1 VSAVAD
7 LVASVLAAADAAAP
21 GTVAIRYGRRRL
33 SYAQL
38 AERVRA
44 GADGLTRLG
53 LAPGDRVLFTVRPGP
68 DAVVL
73 ALAIV
78 HAGGTVVFADPGS
91 GAALFAARAS
101 LAAPRWVAAESLLHL
116 ASTRPLRRLARSR
129 GLDLPPYSSIVPEAR
144 HLRAGPWLP
153 GTPRRAV
160 GLRSLFAGKA
170 GLGTRPGPAASGTD
184 AAHDA
189 ARPASGAGAGTA
201 GGREGDEALVVFT
214 SGTTGTPKA
223 VVHTRGSLGNG
234 LGDFAVGLGLAA
246 GENVLTDQ
254 LMVGIPA
261 LIAGSTWTFPPH
273 GTQPGAPSEAYLKL
287 LDGADLLFTPPATMD
302 ALLRLLEARPRP
314 GTQRV
319 RTIALGGAPVLRP
332 LVARIHARFPN
343 AQIRTIYGM
352 TEVLPVAIGDGLAK
366 LGQAPDPDGGDEAG
380 VVVPSVAARVEDGE
394 LILSGPGLARGYLAE
409 LPEHPLTEHRTGDLV
424 RLDGNR
430 LTLLGRKKDMFI
442 RGTQNVYPGLYEPLV
457 AGLPG
462 VADAVLTGV
471 PDEIG
476 DDRLVLVVI
485 PEDDPPGGLAAGHPL
500 TAAVAAALPGLM
512 DAGALPDLVLATH
525 TWPRA
530 GRQHKLDR
538 RALAVQVAGWAAA
551 HPGVLPGDAAPG
563 RAS

>member
-1 VSAVAD
+1 MAD
-7 LVASVLAAADAAAP
+7 LVESVLAAADAAAP
-21 GTVAIRYGRRRL
+21 GIVAIRYGRRTL

-53 LAPGDRVLFTVRPGP
+53 LTPGDRVLFTVRPGP

-78 HAGGTVVFADPGS
+78 HAGGTVVFADPGA

-153 GTPRRAV
+153 GTPRGAI
-160 GLRSLFAGKA
+160 GLRALFAGQA
-170 GLGTRPGPAASGTD
+170 GRGTQPGRTASGLPSQ
-184 AAHDA
+184 HDA

-201 GGREGDEALVVFT
+201 GGREGDEALIVFT

-234 LGDFAVGLGLAA
+234 LGDFAAGIGLAA
-246 GENVLTDQ
+246 GQSVLTDQ

-261 LIAGSTWTFPPH
+261 LIAGATWTFPPH
-273 GTQPGAPSEAYLKL
+273 GTQPGAPSDAYLDL
-287 LDGADLLFTPPATMD
+287 LDGADVLFTPPATMD
-302 ALLRLLEARPRP
+302 ALLKLLAARPRP
-314 GTQRV
+314 GTDRV

-332 LVARIHARFPN
+332 LVERIHERFPN
-343 AQIRTIYGM
+343 AAIRTIYGM

-366 LGQAPDPDGGDEAG
+366 LAAPPDPDGGDEAG
-380 VVVPSVAARVEDGE
+380 TVVPSVTARVEDGE
-394 LILSGPGLARGYLAE
+394 LILTGPGLARGYLAD
-409 LPEHPLTEHRTGDLV
+409 LPENPLIEHRTGDLA
-424 RLDGNR
+424 RLDGDR

-462 VADAVLTGV
+462 VSDAVLTGV

-485 PEDDPPGGLAAGHPL
+485 PEDAPPGDLDAGHPL

-512 DAGALPDLVLATH
+512 DAGALPDLVLATNA
-525 TWPRA
+525 WPRA
-530 GRQHKLDR
+530 GRQQKLDR
-538 RALAVQVAGWAAA
+538 RALAAQVSAWTLA
-551 HPGVLPGDAAPG
+551 HPGSLPGTDPAGGTA
-563 RAS
+563 